1 MSKATTQEAK
11 QQEPAKAEVLP
22 LNHQAKPERFSV
34 AEQLR
39 KIYTYILPG
48 GTNFEDVLTPEFWLP
63 VLRELKP
70 WSRIE
75 VVEEEGKFWAELL
88 VRRVDHR
95 GATVHVLCV
104 HELGGVGAV
113 GRLPANVDG
122 AHIRFA
128 GAHRQWA
135 VERDGNNLRDG
146 FPTEA
151 AARLWLESHSK
162 VTQPKG
168 VA

>member
-1 MSKATTQEAK
+1 MIKATTQEAK
-11 QQEPAKAEVLP
+11 QQEPAKEVLP
-22 LNHQAKPERFSV
+22 LKRQAKPERFSL
-34 AEQLR
+34 AEQYR
-39 KIYTYILPG
+39 QIHAYILPV

-63 VLRELKP
+63 VLKDLRP

-75 VVEEEGKFWAELL
+75 VVEEEGAYWAELL

-95 GATVHVLCV
+95 GATLHVLRV

-113 GRLPANVDG
+113 GRLPANIDG

-151 AARLWLESHSK
+151 AARMWLESHSK

-168 VA
+168 AA

>member
-1 MSKATTQEAK
+1 MNKATTQEAK
-11 QQEPAKAEVLP
+11 KQEPAKAEVLP
-22 LNHQAKPERFSV
+22 PNHQAKPERFSV

-39 KIYTYILPG
+39 KIHAYILPV

-63 VLRELKP
+63 VLKDLQP

-75 VVEEEGKFWAELL
+75 VCEEEGAYWAELL

-95 GATVHVLCV
+95 GATVHVLRV
-104 HELGGVGAV
+104 HELGGVGST
-113 GRLPANVDG
+113 GRLPSNVDG
-122 AHIRFA
+122 AFIRFA
-128 GAHRQWA
+128 GTHRQWT

-151 AARLWLESHSK
+151 AARMWLESHSK

-168 VA
+168 AA